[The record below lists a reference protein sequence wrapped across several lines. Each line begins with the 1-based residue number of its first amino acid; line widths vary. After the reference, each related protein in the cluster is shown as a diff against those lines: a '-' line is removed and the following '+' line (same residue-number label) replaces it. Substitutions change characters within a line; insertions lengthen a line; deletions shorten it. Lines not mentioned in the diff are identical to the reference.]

1 MMCGCFP
8 SEEGDGMRQALLYP
22 RDCSMQLEHT
32 ETCREEEEADSCH
45 IHLKQICRMANSLK
59 NQLAKHSTDNLPNL
73 LIHKKP
79 LIIYI
84 KFIAICIG
92 PVFVMEQ
99 LFLFVFR
106 IALSGNSVY

>member
-1 MMCGCFP
+1 MKK
-8 SEEGDGMRQALLYP
+8 DGMRQALLYP

-32 ETCREEEEADSCH
+32 RTCRGGRGGRELPYPHKA
-45 IHLKQICRMANSLK
+45 ICRMANSMK
-59 NQLAKHSTDNLPNL
+59 FQLAKHSIDNLPNL
-73 LIHKKP
+73 LIYKKKKN
-79 LIIYI
+79 LFDYI

-92 PVFVMEQ
+92 PVSMVEQ